1 MNSHAAN
8 RVFVAIVLAGA
19 LLGAPVW
26 AAQRGGDQN
35 SRPDTPGT
43 GPYPAMKEEIPA
55 LPRHVVYR
63 PANVPAMGAQKL
75 GVVAWGNGGCSDDAA
90 SARFHLLELASHGYL
105 VIASGRI
112 LSGSPALGS
121 WINYGLGTVNENLP
135 GFVVIGK
142 AKGNFDPTKVFG
154 SAFLPAEFQSTYL
167 TQVDDAIPN
176 LKPGLPA
183 EEQRAELEVLRTFN
197 ERHLQGR

>member
-1 MNSHAAN
+1 MNTHAAH
-8 RVFVAIVLAGA
+8 RVFTLTVPAGILAGALAGA
-19 LLGAPVW
+19 LLGAPAW
-26 AAQRGGDQN
+26 GAQRAGNQN

-90 SARFHLLELASHGYL
+90 STRFHLLELASHGYL

-112 LSGSPALGS
+112 LSGRAHLHRYRRNALSRALTYRISPGPSTGHSPSTRARAVRISGAS
-121 WINYGLGTVNENLP
+121 IRRRSPCRDSAAAACRRRWLP
-135 GFVVIGK
+135 
-142 AKGNFDPTKVFG
+142 T
-154 SAFLPAEFQSTYL
+154 T
-167 TQVDDAIPN
+167 
-176 LKPGLPA
+176 
-183 EEQRAELEVLRTFN
+183 RA
-197 ERHLQGR
+197 

>member
-1 MNSHAAN
+1 MSRAGDDRAEGFRVNSHAAH
-8 RVFVAIVLAGA
+8 RVFITMVLAGA
-19 LLGAPVW
+19 LLGAPAW

-63 PANVPAMGAQKL
+63 PANMRAMSAQKL
-75 GVVAWGNGGCSDDAA
+75 GVVAWVNGGCSDDAA

-112 LSGSPALGS
+112 LSGPGAPPTGIAAKAFPA
-121 WINYGLGTVNENLP
+121 
-135 GFVVIGK
+135 
-142 AKGNFDPTKVFG
+142 
-154 SAFLPAEFQSTYL
+154 
-167 TQVDDAIPN
+167 
-176 LKPGLPA
+176 
-183 EEQRAELEVLRTFN
+183 
-197 ERHLQGR
+197 H